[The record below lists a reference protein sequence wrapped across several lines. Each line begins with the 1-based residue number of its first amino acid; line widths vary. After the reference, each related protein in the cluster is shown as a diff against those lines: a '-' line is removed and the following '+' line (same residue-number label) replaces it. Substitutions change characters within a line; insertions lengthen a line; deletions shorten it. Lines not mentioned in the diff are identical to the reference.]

1 VSTDR
6 DWAPEAAI
14 EIRPGVLRPDW
25 SAVTSPHARDA
36 LAGRLAARSGPI
48 DPWSHRLGQD
58 EDLVWRTLL
67 RRYASAGRAPRIEDI
82 AGEIGISAHAVALAL
97 RELRSHDLIGLD
109 EASGHIRMA
118 YPFTESV
125 TEHRVELDGH
135 ALHALCAIDALG
147 VAAMYG
153 KDTRTASRC
162 HHCREP
168 IEVTTAMEGRAL
180 GTVAP
185 VGAVVWY
192 DFAFDGCAASSS
204 CPSITFFCSPGHLVR
219 WWALQAPRRNGV
231 QLTMGEALEVG
242 RAIFGPVLA
251 EPKMRGRES

>member
-1 VSTDR
+1 M
-6 DWAPEAAI
+6 
-14 EIRPGVLRPDW
+14 
-25 SAVTSPHARDA
+25 
-36 LAGRLAARSGPI
+36 
-48 DPWSHRLGQD
+48 DPWSHQLGQD

-67 RRYASAGRAPRIEDI
+67 RRYAGAGHAPRIEDI

-125 TEHRVELDGH
+125 TEHMVELDGH

-147 VAAMYG
+147 VAAMYA
-153 KDTRTASRC
+153 KDTRIASRC
-162 HHCREP
+162 HYCREP
-168 IEVTTAMEGRAL
+168 IEVTTAREGCAL

-185 VGAVVWY
+185 VGAGVWY

-204 CPSITFFCSPGHLVR
+204 CPSIAFFCSPDHLMR
-219 WWALQAPRRNGV
+219 WQADQTPRRNGV
-231 QLTMGEALEVG
+231 QLAMSEALEVG
-242 RAIFGPVLA
+242 RAIFGPVLV
-251 EPKMRGRES
+251 EPSMPGPGSSDIWRS